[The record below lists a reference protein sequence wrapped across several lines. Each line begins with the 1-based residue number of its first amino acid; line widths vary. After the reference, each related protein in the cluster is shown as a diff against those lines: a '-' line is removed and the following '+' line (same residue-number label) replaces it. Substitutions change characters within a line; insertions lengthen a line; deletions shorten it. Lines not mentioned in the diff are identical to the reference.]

1 MMKVTR
7 QFEKLNNKLDLLL
20 KENKDLRREFKQ
32 EKEDL
37 KATIKEK
44 DELIEKLLNEID
56 RLKNQ
61 INKDSSNSSKPPST
75 DTRKKEKSG
84 ANLYNSRK
92 KTDKKIGGQK
102 GHKGYSLT
110 KDKVEKMIKD
120 KLVETRTIYHES
132 NNRNG
137 KDITKYRIGLEVNV
151 YVEKHIFKHNPKTD
165 DKIPKE
171 FYTDVTYDNSIKALT
186 IELGT
191 YNVVALDRL
200 SDLFNVLSKRVYPN
214 VKTNFRHLMYIDET
228 TNDNKW
234 YIKNYSNSE
243 PVVYMPHEKKSHK
256 QIEPHNILTRYT
268 GDIIYDHDTAMYK
281 YGSNNY
287 ECKAHLGRYLEEII
301 QNVSEV
307 TWAKDLKELLFKAYH
322 DRKVLI
328 KEGSKAFSSNYIG
341 KINAK
346 HDEIISLAKKEI

>member
-1 MMKVTR
+1 MI
-7 QFEKLNNKLDLLL
+7 
-20 KENKDLRREFKQ
+20 
-32 EKEDL
+32 ED
-37 KATIKEK
+37 
-44 DELIEKLLNEID
+44 
-56 RLKNQ
+56 
-61 INKDSSNSSKPPST
+61 S
-75 DTRKKEKSG
+75 
-84 ANLYNSRK
+84 
-92 KTDKKIGGQK
+92 
-102 GHKGYSLT
+102 
-110 KDKVEKMIKD
+110 
-120 KLVETRTIYHES
+120 LVETRTIYHES

-137 KDITKYRIGLEVNV
+137 KDVTKYRIGLRVNV
-151 YVEKHIFKHNPKTD
+151 YVEKHIFKHNPKAD
-165 DKIPKE
+165 DKIPKD

-186 IELGT
+186 IELGI

-341 KINAK
+341 KIKAK
-346 HDEIISLAKKEI
+346 HDKILSLAKKEN

>member
-1 MMKVTR
+1 MI
-7 QFEKLNNKLDLLL
+7 
-20 KENKDLRREFKQ
+20 
-32 EKEDL
+32 ED
-37 KATIKEK
+37 
-44 DELIEKLLNEID
+44 
-56 RLKNQ
+56 
-61 INKDSSNSSKPPST
+61 S
-75 DTRKKEKSG
+75 
-84 ANLYNSRK
+84 
-92 KTDKKIGGQK
+92 
-102 GHKGYSLT
+102 
-110 KDKVEKMIKD
+110 
-120 KLVETRTIYHES
+120 LVETRTIYHES

-137 KDITKYRIGLEVNV
+137 KDVTKYRIGLRVNV
-151 YVEKHIFKHNPKTD
+151 YVEKHIFKHNPKAD
-165 DKIPKE
+165 DKIPKD

-186 IELGT
+186 IELGI

-346 HDEIISLAKKEI
+346 HDEIISLAKKEIQNIESTFYKESRRHDKYKDNHLAYIYDFSVPFDNNPSEIDLRIIKINTKTSGVFKNINSDEAYCDTISIIKASLKRSHFESIKAIFNNEVLFAN